1 MDVQQMIDS
10 YISWLK
16 NEITF
21 EKYGEYY
28 EITTPFLDNA
38 NDYIQFYIKQEDDQ
52 IHFTDDGITLAN
64 LSMCGINMKGQRQK
78 YLEQI
83 LRQNGIQNNK
93 GELTM
98 SAPISEYAQKKH
110 IFIQALLRIDDMFA
124 LSKTRVASLF
134 VDDIVKF
141 FDQNDIIYSK
151 DVQFTGKTGFLHTYD
166 FLIPHSK
173 TKPERCCQAIN
184 TPSKTNMQNV
194 LFSWI
199 DTRAT
204 RKEESQLIVLLN
216 DQSPISKGVAE
227 GFSNYDVHMI
237 EWSKRNAPEKISLL
251 QYA

>member
-1 MDVQQMIDS
+1 MDIQQMIDS

-21 EKYGEYY
+21 EKCGEYY

-38 NDYIQFYIKQEDDQ
+38 NDYIQFYIKQEGDRVY
-52 IHFTDDGITLAN
+52 FSDDGITLAN
-64 LSMCGINMKGQRQK
+64 LSMSGIQIKGQRQK

-83 LRQNGIQNNK
+83 LCQNGIQNNS
-93 GELTM
+93 GELIM
-98 SAPISEYAQKKH
+98 SAPISDYAQKKH

-124 LSKTRVASLF
+124 LSKTRVASVF
-134 VDDIVKF
+134 VDDIIEF
-141 FDQNDIIYSK
+141 FDKNEIIYSR
-151 DVQFTGKTGFLHTYD
+151 DIQFTGKSGFLHTYD

-184 TPSKTNMQNV
+184 TPSKSNMQNV

-199 DTRAT
+199 DTIAT
-204 RKEESQLIVLLN
+204 RKAESQLIVFLN
-216 DQSPISKGVAE
+216 DQAPISKGVAD
-227 GFSNYDVHMI
+227 GFANYNVQMI
-237 EWSKRNAPEKISLL
+237 EWSKRNAQEKISLL

>member
-1 MDVQQMIDS
+1 MDIQQMIDS

-21 EKYGEYY
+21 EKCGEYY

-38 NDYIQFYIKQEDDQ
+38 NDYIQFYIKQEGDR
-52 IHFTDDGITLAN
+52 IYFTDDGITLAN
-64 LSMCGINMKGQRQK
+64 LSMCGIQIKGNRQK

-83 LRQNGIQNNK
+83 LLQYGIQNNK

-98 SAPISEYAQKKH
+98 SASISEYAQKKH

-124 LSKTRVASLF
+124 LSKNRVASLF

-184 TPSKTNMQNV
+184 TPSKTNMQNA

-199 DTRAT
+199 DTRTT
-204 RKEESQLIVLLN
+204 RKEESQFIVLLN
-216 DQSPISKGVAE
+216 DQSPISKGVAD
-227 GFSNYDVHMI
+227 GFANYDVQMI
-237 EWSKRNAPEKISLL
+237 EWSKRNAPEKIKLL

>member
-1 MDVQQMIDS
+1 MDIQKMIDS

-38 NDYIQFYIKQEDDQ
+38 NDYIQFYIKQEGDR
-52 IHFTDDGITLAN
+52 IYFTDDGITLAN
-64 LSMCGINMKGQRQK
+64 LSMCGIQIKGNRQK

-83 LRQNGIQNNK
+83 LLQYGIQNNK

-98 SAPISEYAQKKH
+98 SASISEYAQKKH

-124 LSKTRVASLF
+124 LSKNRVASLF

-173 TKPERCCQAIN
+173 NKPERCCQAIN
-184 TPSKTNMQNV
+184 TPSKTNMQNA
-194 LFSWI
+194 LFSWL
-199 DTRAT
+199 DTRTT

-216 DQSPISKGVAE
+216 DQSPISKGIAD
-227 GFSNYDVHMI
+227 GFANYDVQMI